1 MLTKFAASKI
11 LYELTGRQSSTIFG
25 SQNIYI
31 GLSKSAPSN
40 TGDDVTEPPATVDG
54 ESSNYSRFKLG
65 YYSNMPD
72 VLAYM
77 TDPTAKGLPPS
88 DYITNR
94 VEIHFNVAL
103 KDWTTGSECITHVC
117 IFNGNAADSKLIAYG
132 ELTTPITAEANTVV
146 VIPIEGFKI
155 SIV

>member
-11 LYELTGRQSSTIFG
+11 LYELTGRKNSTIFG

-31 GLSKSAPSN
+31 GLSTTDPANS
-40 TGDDVTEPPATVDG
+40 VTEPPATVDG

-65 YYSNMPD
+65 YYQSMPD
-72 VLAYM
+72 DLVYM
-77 TDPTAKGLPPS
+77 TNPTTNNS
-88 DYITNR
+88 DFITNR
-94 VEIHFNVAL
+94 IEIHFNVAL
-103 KDWTTGSECITHVC
+103 KNWTTGSERITHVC
-117 IFNGNAADSKLIAYG
+117 IFNGNTADSKLIAYG
-132 ELTTPITAEANTVV
+132 ALTTPIAAEANTVV